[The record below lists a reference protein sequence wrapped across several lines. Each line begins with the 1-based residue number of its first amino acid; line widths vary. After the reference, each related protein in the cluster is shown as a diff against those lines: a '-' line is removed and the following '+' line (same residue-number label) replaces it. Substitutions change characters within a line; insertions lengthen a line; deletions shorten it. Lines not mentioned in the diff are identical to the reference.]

1 MFHIILGAEFHAV
14 NIKVALQASEWVSK
28 GGDSTVEQ
36 VNGHLVPVT
45 GSNLRKSKKVWYRFE
60 EKWKLLL
67 SYNFGHNVLTKLKP

>member
-1 MFHIILGAEFHAV
+1 MFYIILGAKFHAV
-14 NIKVALQASEWVSK
+14 NIKVALQASEGVSK

-67 SYNFGHNVLTKLKP
+67 SYNFGHNVLTKP